1 MNFIIVIQ
9 FLFIQ
14 KLRTNRR
21 YNGYIN
27 GVSVFVEK
35 MFIFV
40 TGEMNRQYKK
50 NIKIKINL

>member
-27 GVSVFVEK
+27 DVSVFVEK